1 MWTHQTTSHS
11 ISEKILLTFFSRFPS
26 LGIFT
31 GLVTAWA
38 TDWGRRGVPRGLPGA
53 FWGPRG
59 PKNRFLGFLGAGGAS
74 RLASL
79 LALSWANRALLA
91 LFGFLCPGH
100 C

>member
-1 MWTHQTTSHS
+1 MNESVWSPGT
-11 ISEKILLTFFSRFPS
+11 
-26 LGIFT
+26 
-31 GLVTAWA
+31 
-38 TDWGRRGVPRGLPGA
+38 PRGLPGA

-59 PKNRFLGFLGAGGAS
+59 PKKGVFGFLGAGGPGGAS

-100 C
+100 KPSNHFIYPTAGPQAQEAWRSKA